1 MTLLSSMCYS
11 CSFLVQLFLATILFA
26 PKMEKRNHFM
36 VRCALEIPVMI
47 LFSGMAYYLLMGT
60 ESWILENA
68 LFYGILFVLMVITV
82 TGLYQ
87 IRILD
92 ALDITTT
99 GYIAQNLC
107 SQFVQILFRKDT
119 VRMMNQAI
127 IYAAAD
133 KKEIMFRVLIGTFK
147 SFPIM
152 LICYLILYIPFQ
164 NKTNRTNYTEA
175 TRRKLLYI
183 SLLALLCVLFVS
195 SYRDTHAAE
204 SFALMLASRILSVLC
219 CLLLLIMKTGILQLN
234 SVEQETD
241 TLKRLRVAEREQ
253 YEQKKETVEL
263 INIKCHDLRHQI
275 DLLEK
280 QGMAP
285 AQSELNEMKK
295 LIRIYDSSVKTGNE
309 TLDVILTERSLYC
322 EKYGI
327 RLSCIADGS
336 KLSFMSVTDIG
347 SLFGNALEN
356 AIRAVQKLDNPDDRI
371 ISLKVEEKGGML
383 LIRVENSYAE
393 ALEFDGELPKTTKE
407 DNGYH
412 GFGLKSIR
420 MVAERYGGVMRIQ
433 AGEQFVLTVLIP
445 MQ

>member
-26 PKMEKRNHFM
+26 PKIEKRDHFM
-36 VRCALEIPVMI
+36 VWCALEIPVMI
-47 LFSGMAYYLLMGT
+47 LLSGMAYYLLMGT
-60 ESWILENA
+60 ESWILQNA
-68 LFYGILFVLMVITV
+68 LFYGILFVLMIVTV

-99 GYIAQNLC
+99 GYIVQNLC
-107 SQFVQILFRKDT
+107 SQFMQILFRKGIIK
-119 VRMMNQAI
+119 MMNQAI
-127 IYAAAD
+127 YAANG
-133 KKEIMFRVLIGTFK
+133 KNVLVGVLIGTFK
-147 SFPIM
+147 PFPLM
-152 LICYLILYIPFQ
+152 VVCYLLLYIAFQ
-164 NKTNRTNYTEA
+164 NKMNRTNYTEA

-183 SLLALLCVLFVS
+183 SLLSLLCVLFVS
-195 SYRDTHAAE
+195 SYRDAHAAE
-204 SFALMLASRILSVLC
+204 SFALMLASRLLSMLC

-234 SVEQETD
+234 SVEQEND
-241 TLKRLRVAEREQ
+241 TLKRLRIAEREQ

-263 INIKCHDLRHQI
+263 INIKCHDLSHQI
-275 DLLEK
+275 DLMEK
-280 QGMAP
+280 QGMAS
-285 AQSELNEMKK
+285 AQFELNEMKK

-327 RLSCIADGS
+327 RLSCIADGG

-356 AIRAVQKLDNPDDRI
+356 AIHAVQKLNNPDDRI

-383 LIRVENSYAE
+383 LIRVENSYAD

>member
-26 PKMEKRNHFM
+26 PKMEKRNYFIL
-36 VRCALEIPVMI
+36 RCALEIPVMI
-47 LFSGMAYYLLMGT
+47 LFSGTAYYLLMGT

-68 LFYGILFVLMVITV
+68 LFYGILFTLMAGMV

-99 GYIAQNLC
+99 GYIVQNLC
-107 SQFVQILFRKDT
+107 SQFMQILFRKAT
-119 VRMMNQAI
+119 IKMMKQA
-127 IYAAAD
+127 IYAANG
-133 KKEIMFRVLIGTFK
+133 KNVLFGVLIGTFK
-147 SFPIM
+147 PFPLM
-152 LICYLILYIPFQ
+152 VVCYLILYIPFQ

-183 SLLALLCVLFVS
+183 SLLSLLCVLFVS

-204 SFALMLASRILSVLC
+204 SFALMLASRLLSMLC

-241 TLKRLRVAEREQ
+241 TLRRLRVAEREQ

-356 AIRAVQKLDNPDDRI
+356 AIQAVQKLDNPDDRI

-393 ALEFDGELPKTTKE
+393 PLEFDGELPKTTKE

>member
-1 MTLLSSMCYS
+1 ML
-11 CSFLVQLFLATILFA
+11 
-26 PKMEKRNHFM
+26 ME
-36 VRCALEIPVMI
+36 
-47 LFSGMAYYLLMGT
+47 T
-60 ESWILENA
+60 ENWILENA
-68 LFYGILFVLMVITV
+68 LFYGILFVLMVATV

-87 IRILD
+87 IKILD

-99 GYIAQNLC
+99 GYIVQNLC

-127 IYAAAD
+127 YAAAD
-133 KKEIMFRVLIGTFK
+133 KKEVMLRVLIGTFK

-152 LICYLILYIPFQ
+152 LVCYLILYIPFQ

-204 SFALMLASRILSVLC
+204 SFALMLASRLLSMLC

-263 INIKCHDLRHQI
+263 INIKCHDLKHLI
-275 DLLEK
+275 DRMGK

-336 KLSFMSVTDIG
+336 RLSFMSVTDIG

-356 AIRAVQKLDNPDDRI
+356 AIQAVQKLDNPDDRI

-393 ALEFDGELPKTTKE
+393 TLEFDGELPKTTKE

>member
-26 PKMEKRNHFM
+26 PKIEKRDHFM
-36 VRCALEIPVMI
+36 VWCALEIPVMI
-47 LFSGMAYYLLMGT
+47 LLSGMAYYLLMGT
-60 ESWILENA
+60 ESWILQNA
-68 LFYGILFVLMVITV
+68 LFYGILFVLMIVTV
-82 TGLYQ
+82 MGLYQ

-99 GYIAQNLC
+99 GYIVQNLC
-107 SQFVQILFRKDT
+107 SQFMQILFRKNT
-119 VRMMNQAI
+119 IKMMSQA
-127 IYAAAD
+127 IYAAD
-133 KKEIMFRVLIGTFK
+133 GKNVLFGVLIGTFK
-147 SFPIM
+147 PFPLM
-152 LICYLILYIPFQ
+152 VVCYLILYIPFQ

-183 SLLALLCVLFVS
+183 SLLSLLCVLFVS
-195 SYRDTHAAE
+195 SYRDTYAAE
-204 SFALMLASRILSVLC
+204 SFALMFASRILSVLC

-241 TLKRLRVAEREQ
+241 TLRRLRVAEREQ

-280 QGMAP
+280 QGTAP
-285 AQSELNEMKK
+285 EQSGLNEMKK

-322 EKYGI
+322 EKYGV

-356 AIRAVQKLDNPDDRI
+356 AIHAVQKLNNPDDRI

-383 LIRVENSYAE
+383 LIRVENSYAD

>member
-11 CSFLVQLFLATILFA
+11 CSFLVQLLLAAILFA
-26 PKMEKRNHFM
+26 PKMEKRNHFILRSVAGM
-36 VRCALEIPVMI
+36 TAILLLSGCAYI
-47 LFSGMAYYLLMGT
+47 LLTRT
-60 ESWILENA
+60 ENWVLENA
-68 LFYGILFVLMVITV
+68 LFYGILFLLSA
-82 TGLYQ
+82 GFLLALFQ
-87 IRILD
+87 IRLLD
-92 ALDITTT
+92 ALDIMTT
-99 GYIAQNLC
+99 GYIVQNLC
-107 SQFVQILFRKDT
+107 SQFVQVIFRKDT
-119 VRMMNQAI
+119 ARMMNAA
-127 IYAAAD
+127 IYAALD
-133 KKEIMFRVLIGTFK
+133 RKEIMFRVLIGTFK
-147 SFPIM
+147 SLPFM
-152 LICYLILYIPFQ
+152 LVCYLILYIPFQ
-164 NKTNRTNYTEA
+164 NKTNRTNYTDA

-183 SLLALLCVLFVS
+183 SLLSLLCVLFVS

-204 SFALMLASRILSVLC
+204 SFSLMIASRLLSVLC

-275 DLLEK
+275 DRMEN

-336 KLSFMSVTDIG
+336 RLSFMSVTDIG

-356 AIRAVQKLDNPDDRI
+356 AIRAVQKLDNPEDRI
-371 ISLKVEEKGGML
+371 ISLKVEEKSGML
-383 LIRVENSYAE
+383 LIRIENSYAE
-393 ALEFDGELPKTTKE
+393 TLEFDGELPKTTKK

>member
-26 PKMEKRNHFM
+26 PKIEKRDHFM
-36 VRCALEIPVMI
+36 VWCALEIPVMI
-47 LFSGMAYYLLMGT
+47 LLSGMAYYLLMGT
-60 ESWILENA
+60 ESWILQNA
-68 LFYGILFVLMVITV
+68 LFYGILFVLMIVTV

-99 GYIAQNLC
+99 GYIVQNLC
-107 SQFVQILFRKDT
+107 SQFMQILFRKGT
-119 VRMMNQAI
+119 IKMMNQAI
-127 IYAAAD
+127 YAANG
-133 KKEIMFRVLIGTFK
+133 KNVLFGVLIGTFK
-147 SFPIM
+147 SFPLM
-152 LICYLILYIPFQ
+152 VVCYLLLYIAFQ
-164 NKTNRTNYTEA
+164 NKMNRTNYTEA

-183 SLLALLCVLFVS
+183 SLLSLLCVLFVS
-195 SYRDTHAAE
+195 SYRDTYAAE
-204 SFALMLASRILSVLC
+204 SFALMFASRILSVLC
-219 CLLLLIMKTGILQLN
+219 CMLLLIMKTGILQLN

-241 TLKRLRVAEREQ
+241 TLRRLRVAEREQ

-275 DLLEK
+275 NLLEK
-280 QGMAP
+280 QGTAP
-285 AQSELNEMKK
+285 EQSGLNEMKK

-309 TLDVILTERSLYC
+309 TLDVILTERSFYC
-322 EKYGI
+322 EKYGV

-356 AIRAVQKLDNPDDRI
+356 AIHAVQKLNNPDDRI

-383 LIRVENSYAE
+383 LIRVENSYAD